1 MGIEI
6 YLLVLLIFIIVGALI
21 AVEAKNLLSAV
32 ISLGAVGFGLS
43 IAFLFLRAPDLAIVQ
58 IAVEVILLIFFIR
71 ATIGRDIIPA
81 KGHIH
86 WAGLVVVCL
95 LMVAVFV
102 FGFFAFRSLN
112 EFGAPIIASVQDA
125 PSNKYLK
132 DGLKETGAANIVTA
146 VLLDYRAYDTLGE
159 ATVLFAAII
168 GALAVLRGR
177 AATEKTGSRR
187 NVSRRTESRR
197 AGSEGRKDK

>member
-21 AVEAKNLLSAV
+21 AVETKNLLSAV

-58 IAVEVILLIFFIR
+58 IAVEVILLIFLIR
-71 ATIGRDIIPA
+71 ATIGRDIIPE

-95 LMVAVFV
+95 LMVVVFV
-102 FGFFAFRSLN
+102 FALFAFGSLN

-125 PSNKYLK
+125 PSNKYLQ
-132 DGLKETGAANIVTA
+132 DGLKSTGAANIVTA

-168 GALAVLRGR
+168 GALTVLRGR

-187 NVSRRTESRR
+187 NVSRRTKSRR